1 MARLSTGWKRSATN
15 NTASDKQ
22 PAYTPKKGITMN
34 LSFEN
39 KVALV
44 TGAASGMGLATAKAF
59 AVAGAAVALADVNEA
74 ALRSAADDLVAA
86 GHEAIGIRCDVA
98 DEAEAAAMVE
108 QTVSTFGRL
117 DAAFNNAGVQAP
129 PSDMADEAA
138 EEFDRVNAINLRGVW
153 ACMKHELRHMRAQGS
168 GAIVNCSSLG
178 GLVGLPSRAAYH
190 ASKHGVIGLT
200 RSAALE
206 YAPRGIRINA
216 VCPGTIDTPMVA
228 DMIEKQAD
236 AMKEIM
242 RDQPIGRLGRPEESA
257 SAVFWAPL
265 MQSMPPRSSFPWIFR
280 RRSTHWSRVRLT

>member
-1 MARLSTGWKRSATN
+1 V
-15 NTASDKQ
+15 
-22 PAYTPKKGITMN
+22 N

-44 TGAASGMGLATAKAF
+44 TGAASGIGLATARAF
-59 AVAGAAVALADVNEA
+59 AEAGAAVGLADVTEA
-74 ALRSAADDLVAA
+74 AVRSAADDLRAA
-86 GHEAIGIRCDVA
+86 GHQAIGIRCDVA
-98 DEAEAAAMVE
+98 NEAEVAAMVK

-153 ACMKHELRHMRAQGS
+153 ACMKHELRHMREQGS

-178 GLVGLPSRAAYH
+178 GLVGLPGRAAYH

-216 VCPGTIDTPMVA
+216 VCPGTINTPMVA
-228 DMIEKQAD
+228 DMLEKQAD
-236 AMKEIM
+236 AMKEIL
-242 RDQPIGRLGRPEESA
+242 RDQPIGRLGRPEEIA
-257 SAVFWAPL
+257 SAVLWLCSPGA
-265 MQSMPPRSSFPWIFR
+265 SFVIGQALAVDGGYTAR
-280 RRSTHWSRVRLT
+280 

>member
-1 MARLSTGWKRSATN
+1 
-15 NTASDKQ
+15 
-22 PAYTPKKGITMN
+22 MN
-34 LSFEN
+34 ISFEN

-44 TGAASGMGLATAKAF
+44 TGAASGMGLATANAF
-59 AVAGAAVALADVNEA
+59 AEAGAAVALADVNEA
-74 ALRSAADDLVAA
+74 AVRLATDDLVAV
-86 GHEAIGIRCDVA
+86 GHKAIAVRCNVA
-98 DEAEAAAMVE
+98 DEADVAAMVE
-108 QTVSTFGRL
+108 QIVSTFGRL

-138 EEFDRVNAINLRGVW
+138 EVFDRVNAINLRGVW
-153 ACMKHELRHMRAQGS
+153 ACMKHELHHMRQQGS

-228 DMIEKQAD
+228 DMLEKQAD

-242 RDQPIGRLGRPEESA
+242 RDQPIGRLGRPEEIA
-257 SAVFWAPL
+257 SAVLWLCSPGA
-265 MQSMPPRSSFPWIFR
+265 SFVIGHALAVDGGYTAR
-280 RRSTHWSRVRLT
+280 